1 MGTLA
6 LTTFLPSLT
15 MLVPKQHRHDVYKY
29 LFKEGVMVAKKDF
42 NKKSHDDPELD
53 VPNLH
58 VIKLMQSLKSR
69 GYVNE
74 RFSWNWYYYYLTNEG
89 IDYFQKFLT
98 LPADVVPATLKKSN
112 RPASRPSVRVA
123 VVERVDTVT
132 VTVDTAVAATVTR
145 PALVETSGLPT
156 LAVEVA

>member
-1 MGTLA
+1 MGSQATHFA
-6 LTTFLPSLT
+6 PSLT

-42 NKKSHDDPELD
+42 NKATHDDPELN

-69 GYVNE
+69 GFVNE

-89 IDYFQKFLT
+89 IDYLQKFLN
-98 LPADVVPATLKKSN
+98 LPADVVPATLKKTS
-112 RPASRPSVRVA
+112 RPARPESGGKGGKGGYGRDDGYRRGGYGDKAGAPGGEYRPSYGGGR
-123 VVERVDTVT
+123 
-132 VTVDTAVAATVTR
+132 
-145 PALVETSGLPT
+145 GGGGF
-156 LAVEVA
+156 

>member
-1 MGTLA
+1 MG
-6 LTTFLPSLT
+6 TTFLPSLT
-15 MLVPKQHRHDVYKY
+15 MLVPKQHGHDVYKY

-69 GYVNE
+69 GDVNE
-74 RFSWNWYYYYLTNEG
+74 RFSWNRYYYYLTNEG
-89 IDYFQKFLT
+89 IDYLQKFLN
-98 LPADVVPATLKKSN
+98 LPATLCQQL
-112 RPASRPSVRVA
+112 SRSPTGLLPGHPVRVA
-123 VVERVDTVT
+123 VVERADTVT
-132 VTVDTAVAATVTR
+132 G

-156 LAVEVA
+156 LAVEVASK